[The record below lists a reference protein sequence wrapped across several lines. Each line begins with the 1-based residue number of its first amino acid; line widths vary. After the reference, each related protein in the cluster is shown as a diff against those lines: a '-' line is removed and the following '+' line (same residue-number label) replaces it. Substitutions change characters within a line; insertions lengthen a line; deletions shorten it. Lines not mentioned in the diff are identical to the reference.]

1 MVNFSGKRNINWRAI
16 EKAQKKAGPWLTLPL
31 IYVPMLLLRLKAW
44 GFSSA
49 VSGGLAVA
57 YQNNFYHDAQLDHL
71 ETRLNLIVFL
81 TPQS

>member
-1 MVNFSGKRNINWRAI
+1 MSALPKLLSCSII
-16 EKAQKKAGPWLTLPL
+16 KAGPWLTLPL

-71 ETRLNLIVFL
+71 ETKAESHRVLNPAIL
-81 TPQS
+81 TAPR